1 MSQVTGVL
9 LINLIRIASMSSSET
24 SKIRVV
30 IYSHDSAVRAAV
42 ISALGRKIAADLP
55 VHEILEFATAP
66 ALRVFVDRPDVAGKF
81 KADLFI
87 LDGEAVPEGG
97 MGVARQLKDEVFN
110 CPPVLLITGRK
121 EDDWL
126 AAWSRAEA
134 VVTHPIDP
142 FTLAQSAAD
151 LLRKQNLATTNV

>member
-1 MSQVTGVL
+1 
-9 LINLIRIASMSSSET
+9 MSSAV
-24 SKIRVV
+24 SKKVRVA
-30 IYSHDSAVRAAV
+30 IYSDDASVRASV
-42 ISALGRKIAADLP
+42 ISSLGRKIAADLP
-55 VHEILEFATAP
+55 GHEIIEFATAQ
-66 ALRVFVDRPDVAGKF
+66 ALRVYIDRPDVAGDF
-81 KADLFI
+81 KIDLFI

-121 EDDWL
+121 EDAWL

-134 VVTHPIDP
+134 TVIHPIDP

-151 LLRKQNLATTNV
+151 LLRRKTAVVQ